1 MNNNLG
7 GSTRNPFMPSQ
18 QSEEKNYECYSPS
31 RLFASGHNHRKVL
44 AEVLL
49 ESWTDGGEDLWT
61 PPASSYN
68 SLFQD
73 DTFHRTS
80 LFLAVLFIR
89 NKLREK
95 EFYFLFCYIL
105 VVYLHIHTHTYIYL
119 LIHRYMHNRT
129 EMN

>member
-1 MNNNLG
+1 MNNNFG
-7 GSTRNPFMPSQ
+7 GNKKFLPAFPTTRKKIMNVTPLPFYLLLDITIVGA
-18 QSEEKNYECYSPS
+18 ED
-31 RLFASGHNHRKVL
+31 SGGI
-44 AEVLL
+44 AEVLDR
-49 ESWTDGGEDLWT
+49 WREDLWT
-61 PPASSYN
+61 PLASSYN

-95 EFYFLFCYIL
+95 EFCFLCCYIL
-105 VVYLHIHTHTYIYL
+105 VVYLHIYTHTYIYL
-119 LIHRYMHNRT
+119 LIHRYMHNRI